1 MVAVKPLAIIAISIA
16 SVALGSLSILA
27 PTHLLNG
34 IFNAASH
41 PQGCNRPPGYVSIIL
56 DSSGFNDS
64 KALGAPNRLPTLL
77 QYQQGG
83 TVNLIICNFDPVE
96 THGFAIS
103 HYFDVGVTLRPGE
116 SHKISFVAKDT
127 GAFTV
132 YCNVLCSVHPLM
144 LGKLVVT

>member
-16 SVALGSLSILA
+16 SAALGSLTILQS
-27 PTHLLNG
+27 THLLSG
-34 IFNAASH
+34 FNASTH
-41 PQGCNRPPGYVSIIL
+41 PLGCNRPSGYISIIL

-64 KALGAPNRLPTLL
+64 KALGAPSRLPALL
-77 QYQQGG
+77 QIQKGE

-96 THGFAIS
+96 AHGFVIS

-127 GAFTV
+127 GAFTI
-132 YCNVLCSVHPLM
+132 YCNVLCPVHLFM
-144 LGKLVVT
+144 LSKLVVT

>member
-1 MVAVKPLAIIAISIA
+1 MVAAKPLAIIAISIA
-16 SVALGSLSILA
+16 SAALGSLTILA

-41 PQGCNRPPGYVSIIL
+41 PQGCNRPPGYVSLIL

-77 QYQQGG
+77 QYQNGQ
-83 TVNLIICNFDPVE
+83 TVNLMICNFDPVE
-96 THGFAIS
+96 AHGFVIS

-116 SHKISFVAKDT
+116 SYKISFVAKDT
-127 GAFTV
+127 GAFTI
-132 YCNVLCSVHPLM
+132 YCNVLCPVHLFM
-144 LGKLVVT
+144 LGKLVVA